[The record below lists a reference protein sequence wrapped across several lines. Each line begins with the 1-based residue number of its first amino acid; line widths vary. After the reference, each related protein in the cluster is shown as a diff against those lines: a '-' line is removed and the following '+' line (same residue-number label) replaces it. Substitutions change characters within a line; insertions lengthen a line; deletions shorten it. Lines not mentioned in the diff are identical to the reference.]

1 MEVSSLYNRGVFRP
15 PIKIAMYVFKN
26 VKSVQWLLLLL
37 FTFFIGKRGL
47 IAVSMHWNITEIKE
61 SLLNYG
67 IFSKVYANIPFF
79 FPPGDLKVQII
90 VFNAETDQHIYAH
103 IYLFILSI
111 IFNNY
116 FFISKK

>member
-1 MEVSSLYNRGVFRP
+1 MESFQKYMQISL
-15 PIKIAMYVFKN
+15 
-26 VKSVQWLLLLL
+26 
-37 FTFFIGKRGL
+37 
-47 IAVSMHWNITEIKE
+47 
-61 SLLNYG
+61 
-67 IFSKVYANIPFF
+67 FF